1 MWTESYLP
9 LLTDPNFDVRGAAL
23 VEYLDQHPPPWRK
36 EQFGVP
42 TLYNVA
48 ELHIRC
54 RNNSWWF
61 QKVLGDDIDFL
72 GFQVLGW
79 MPNGES
85 ISLSYHSKY
94 RTKPRCLCKL
104 FLCNQGCPRHVN
116 AYAPVY
122 ACHLN
127 LLNFGLAQQ
136 SWIAHDHSDS
146 DQSNLLSLQSSE
158 LLLCFRDMFS
168 KQGFVH
174 ECAMLLKTS
183 IESPW
188 MISLPVWLQCW
199 ARSSEVRRMYVEAD
213 CIDEMPSL
221 EDKVVIGQPTTSF
234 WGVVYMVAW

>member
-1 MWTESYLP
+1 MVSPFHWVTIPNIALKRAVCVNCSFAIKGAQDMWMHMHR
-9 LLTDPNFDVRGAAL
+9 F
-23 VEYLDQHPPPWRK
+23 
-36 EQFGVP
+36 
-42 TLYNVA
+42 
-48 ELHIRC
+48 
-54 RNNSWWF
+54 
-61 QKVLGDDIDFL
+61 
-72 GFQVLGW
+72 
-79 MPNGES
+79 M
-85 ISLSYHSKY
+85 
-94 RTKPRCLCKL
+94 
-104 FLCNQGCPRHVN
+104 HVTWT
-116 AYAPVY
+116 
-122 ACHLN
+122 